1 MNYQSTFARRLVVA
15 SAKFVEVTKK
25 ILQKVSC
32 VPAWC
37 RGLASH
43 SRLDSTRN
51 LSIKT
56 NAPKFTGSSP
66 TSAPLCWSALERD
79 RQGNRQTL
87 GTRAWKKWKIQG
99 GFREEKFGSMNDKS
113 QRKILWKKKSERFWD
128 YDFSKQTKLLS
139 RVGSLIFVVN
149 MRKLRRLI
157 YLSLLGILG
166 TFVVLLLPAY
176 VLLAM
181 FGALALLFVAQQ
193 LNFYKI
199 VMMLKRFI
207 QNTRRL
213 YFENRLKLRTGF
225 RGYRDTDIENSSRR
239 CRWAVHGFRV
249 KNAS

>member
-1 MNYQSTFARRLVVA
+1 
-15 SAKFVEVTKK
+15 
-25 ILQKVSC
+25 
-32 VPAWC
+32 
-37 RGLASH
+37 
-43 SRLDSTRN
+43 
-51 LSIKT
+51 
-56 NAPKFTGSSP
+56 
-66 TSAPLCWSALERD
+66 
-79 RQGNRQTL
+79 
-87 GTRAWKKWKIQG
+87 
-99 GFREEKFGSMNDKS
+99 
-113 QRKILWKKKSERFWD
+113 
-128 YDFSKQTKLLS
+128 
-139 RVGSLIFVVN
+139 

-239 CRWAVHGFRV
+239 CR
-249 KNAS
+249 